1 MKRKLLSFALCLA
14 MALSLLPMSALADGN
29 TGAWTDSGNYDTS
42 WYNTTDHS
50 FTISTAAE
58 LAGLA
63 AIVNGAPAGLP
74 DKFTGKTVTLAA
86 DVDLAGHDWTP
97 IGDAST
103 KFAGTFDG
111 GGHKI
116 SNMTVNISGDNLY
129 AGLFGYCDGT
139 ITNLSAVGVNITASG
154 DRPNVGGI
162 MGFCE
167 KNGAVTNCTV
177 GGSITAA
184 GTVYSFAGGIV
195 GHNNDGKIKNC
206 AVTGTVS
213 TSGGSQ
219 SECGGIAGYG
229 GGSQVIE
236 NCSSAAAASATGGSA
251 ANDCGGIIGVT
262 AGGKIANCFNTGSA
276 TVGASS
282 DNNLACG
289 IAGQTDYTAITNCYS
304 LNSGIV
310 IEGMQG
316 TVNCASFTEA
326 QGKGTDSTF
335 SYTIGTGGEQT
346 GTLLAAL
353 NAYVAANDDST
364 LKYWKQGSTSEGAD
378 YPVFCDTWEEALGV
392 KGEVDISDG
401 NIDNAWDLAQL
412 AATFNGGAN
421 QNSVPYS
428 MGSDVDL
435 GLYNWVPIGDG
446 RIYSEKQATFDGIF
460 SGDGHSITGMRI
472 SETASSGTVYAG
484 LFGIL
489 DGSVSGLQLSGGVA
503 AALTGEN
510 TCCYAGGVAGYNN
523 GGMNGCVCSVK
534 VALTGGAALYAGG
547 VAGFSPAA
555 VYECSSAGAVSAS
568 GAAAWVFAGGV
579 AGKGVNAEDCA
590 NTGSVTAA
598 AANYAWAGGIIG
610 SDSLGAITGCQ
621 NSGAVSVTGSEC
633 YAGGVAGEL
642 DSESASASLT
652 NCANTGAVTGTPA
665 AASLPGSTASAFV
678 GGLVGQTQGSQVSSV
693 TVANSYN
700 TGNVTAAVPAAA
712 AGPSAAV
719 GAAAGGL
726 VGGLGGTPT
735 LKLCYNAGAV
745 SGSEGRT
752 GGLAGSA
759 AGAPAGSAAGAPAQY
774 CYWLLSTPSPGVG
787 VGPGHP
793 FVSAAES
800 AALAAELNSG
810 VSVQDNPAAYLS
822 WRVDPNLNGGY
833 PVFVSGNWAD
843 GDDFTGAP
851 YYADTSWYG
860 NGSAESFT
868 ITTAA
873 ELAGLAALVNNG
885 DAATFAGKTVTLGAD
900 IDLSAHYWTPI
911 GVSDMGGNSDAY
923 FAGAFEGAG
932 HTVSGMHVRIV
943 QSRSDVYAGLFGY
956 IDYGG
961 AVSKVNVTGSVSVG
975 VDSSDPCYAGGIA
988 GYNNGEITDS
998 SAAVPV
1004 VAAISNEHIYDGVLT
1019 AAGGIAGWNLIAKN
1033 CWHSGRVSA
1042 SGGYYSYAGGIAG
1055 YNKNG
1060 NINNCYHTSANGGV
1074 TAANGETGNYA
1085 GGAAGCL
1092 YSCQITNSYWLKG
1105 TADAAVGQTEENGGA
1120 LYCASFT
1127 SDQGRGTDASFKY
1140 TIVYGEQTGTLLSAL
1155 NAWVQAENSLDYFG
1169 WAATEDVNSGYPV
1182 LGARYTVNFDVNYVG
1197 GTNPDSMTAVNG
1209 GAYGTLPDPART
1221 GYTLDGWYTDAANGT
1236 KIEAAD
1242 TVDLSA
1248 DQTLYAHWTAA
1259 VYTVTLNF
1267 SGGTGTDLA
1276 SYTYGTGA
1284 TLPTDLTK
1292 SGYSFGGWYDNAKLK
1307 GTAVTA
1313 ISNTDTGAKEYWAK
1327 WTAKSPILIGGDT
1340 VKNYALSFDTNG
1352 GGALSDVTAP
1362 DGTKLGLAGYVP
1374 VRENYDFGGWYSDAA
1389 LTKPVTDVT
1398 LTDNVT
1404 VYAKWTAKS
1413 TVSPAN
1419 PFTDVREGDFYYDA
1433 VLWAV
1438 KNSVTG
1444 GKTPTLFAPLD
1455 ECTRAQVVTFL
1466 WRAMGSPEPASAV
1479 NPFTDVSPDAYYY
1492 KAVLWA
1498 VEKGITKGTG
1508 GTTFSPDR
1516 TVTRGEFV
1524 TFLWRAAGSPAPSG
1538 TGAFTDVTDEGA
1550 FYYSAV
1556 LWASQQG
1563 ITGGKTPT
1571 VFAPGDACTRGQ
1583 VAAFLFRWFGK

>member
-42 WYNTTDHS
+42 WYNTTDYS

-63 AIVNGAPAGLP
+63 AIVNGLP

-97 IGDAST
+97 IGISGT
-103 KFAGTFDG
+103 YFTGTFDG

-116 SNMTVNISGDNLY
+116 SNMTVKLVGDDFY

-139 ITNLSAVGVNITASG
+139 ITNLSAVGVNITATGLYASA
-154 DRPNVGGI
+154 GGI
-162 MGFCE
+162 IGFCE

-184 GTVYSFAGGIV
+184 GTNNSFAGGIV

-213 TSGGSQ
+213 ASGGSQ

-316 TVNCASFTEA
+316 AVNCASFTEA

-335 SYTIGTGGEQT
+335 SYTIGTGDNAVT
-346 GTLLAAL
+346 INSSTLLAAL

-364 LKYWKQGSTSEGAD
+364 LKYWKQGSNSEGAAD
-378 YPVFCDTWEEALGV
+378 YPVFCGTWEEALGV
-392 KGEVDISDG
+392 KGAVDISDRS
-401 NIDNAWDLAQL
+401 IDNAWELAKL
-412 AATFNGGAN
+412 AKTVNGGKN
-421 QNSVPYS
+421 QHSAPYD

-446 RIYSEKQATFDGIF
+446 RINSNTQATFDGIF

-489 DGSVSGLQLSGGVA
+489 DGSVSGLQLSGSVA

-568 GAAAWVFAGGV
+568 GAAAQVFAGGV

-598 AANYAWAGGIIG
+598 ATNYAWAGGIIG
-610 SDSLGAITGCQ
+610 SDSHGAITGCQ
-621 NSGAVSVTGSEC
+621 NSGAVSASGAEC

-665 AASLPGSTASAFV
+665 AASLPVSTASAFV
-678 GGLVGQTQGSQVSSV
+678 GGLVGQTQGLSDSSV

-700 TGNVTAAVPAAA
+700 TGNVTAAVSAAV

-759 AGAPAGSAAGAPAQY
+759 AGAPAQY

-793 FVSAAES
+793 FASAAES

-851 YYADTSWYG
+851 YYANTSWYG
-860 NGSAESFT
+860 NGSADSFT

-873 ELAGLAALVNNG
+873 ELAGLAALVNNGDENG

-911 GVSDMGGNSDAY
+911 GDMDGNSNAY
-923 FAGAFEGAG
+923 FAGAFDGAG
-932 HTVSGMHVRIV
+932 HTVSGMHVRIE
-943 QSRSDVYAGLFGY
+943 QSCSDAYAGLFGH
-956 IDYGG
+956 IDSGS
-961 AVSKVNVTGSVSVG
+961 AVSKVNVTGSVSVS
-975 VDSSDPCYAGGIA
+975 VDSSDSCYAGGIA
-988 GYNNGEITDS
+988 GYNSGEITDS

-1004 VAAISNEHIYDGVLT
+1004 VAVI
-1019 AAGGIAGWNLIAKN
+1019 AAREDYEKLDPAPYGAVAAVGGIAGWNLIAKN

-1042 SGGYYSYAGGIAG
+1042 SGGNVGYAGGVAG
-1055 YNKNG
+1055 YN
-1060 NINNCYHTSANGGV
+1060 NIRVSLRRLIPTVVRASPPSVSAP
-1074 TAANGETGNYA
+1074 TLSWRSAR
-1085 GGAAGCL
+1085 CL
-1092 YSCQITNSYWLKG
+1092 C
-1105 TADAAVGQTEENGGA
+1105 
-1120 LYCASFT
+1120 
-1127 SDQGRGTDASFKY
+1127 
-1140 TIVYGEQTGTLLSAL
+1140 
-1155 NAWVQAENSLDYFG
+1155 
-1169 WAATEDVNSGYPV
+1169 
-1182 LGARYTVNFDVNYVG
+1182 
-1197 GTNPDSMTAVNG
+1197 
-1209 GAYGTLPDPART
+1209 
-1221 GYTLDGWYTDAANGT
+1221 
-1236 KIEAAD
+1236 
-1242 TVDLSA
+1242 
-1248 DQTLYAHWTAA
+1248 
-1259 VYTVTLNF
+1259 
-1267 SGGTGTDLA
+1267 
-1276 SYTYGTGA
+1276 
-1284 TLPTDLTK
+1284 
-1292 SGYSFGGWYDNAKLK
+1292 
-1307 GTAVTA
+1307 
-1313 ISNTDTGAKEYWAK
+1313 
-1327 WTAKSPILIGGDT
+1327 
-1340 VKNYALSFDTNG
+1340 
-1352 GGALSDVTAP
+1352 
-1362 DGTKLGLAGYVP
+1362 
-1374 VRENYDFGGWYSDAA
+1374 
-1389 LTKPVTDVT
+1389 
-1398 LTDNVT
+1398 
-1404 VYAKWTAKS
+1404 
-1413 TVSPAN
+1413 SPA
-1419 PFTDVREGDFYYDA
+1419 A
-1433 VLWAV
+1433 A
-1438 KNSVTG
+1438 
-1444 GKTPTLFAPLD
+1444 
-1455 ECTRAQVVTFL
+1455 
-1466 WRAMGSPEPASAV
+1466 ASRR
-1479 NPFTDVSPDAYYY
+1479 DS
-1492 KAVLWA
+1492 
-1498 VEKGITKGTG
+1498 
-1508 GTTFSPDR
+1508 R
-1516 TVTRGEFV
+1516 
-1524 TFLWRAAGSPAPSG
+1524 
-1538 TGAFTDVTDEGA
+1538 
-1550 FYYSAV
+1550 
-1556 LWASQQG
+1556 
-1563 ITGGKTPT
+1563 
-1571 VFAPGDACTRGQ
+1571 
-1583 VAAFLFRWFGK
+1583 